1 MIWPFSKKE
10 TLAPLKSAPQY
21 LIAISTPNF
30 DEMVG
35 FFRTL
40 MLDVRSGEGNQL
52 CPAFNEQ
59 RGASLWLEGCF
70 VLNIEE
76 NTSISA
82 GGDTN
87 LMLESEMYTEG
98 KLEKISQELNQGECH
113 ETLYGTTYVFKTPD
127 GGLVSVGVSE

>member
-10 TLAPLKSAPQY
+10 TLAPLKSEPQW
-21 LIAISTPNF
+21 LIAISTSNF

-40 MLDVRSGEGNQL
+40 MLDVRKGEANQL

-59 RGASLWLEGCF
+59 RGASIWLEGSF
-70 VLNIEE
+70 VLNVEE

-82 GGDTN
+82 GGNIN
-87 LMLESEMYTEG
+87 LMLESEMYTED
-98 KLEKISQELNQGECH
+98 KLEKISQELNQRECH

-127 GGLVSVGVSE
+127 SGLVSVGVSK